1 MKNTL
6 LYQSNVGIQFNKV
19 VSKGICTVKVQSKP
33 GKRAYT
39 HMRYVYPDVKLS
51 VSSPFLSWENLN
63 CCNGWFYDTTYLLT
77 AVQEGKKLYAGSTIF
92 LESPSARTSAEAHL
106 EEIKAILPDTCS
118 AGKEQVMNERFFPFY
133 ICRRGTLQDFFNLE
147 QVLTDY
153 DRMGI
158 RLSPQDRKRFFLL
171 GDVDLEEFATG
182 KPMCYFSCNTDAEL
196 IATGLLLGYPIES
209 TASLLLEGS
218 S

>member
-6 LYQSNVGIQFNKV
+6 LYQSNVGIQFNKA
-19 VSKGICTVKVQSKP
+19 VSKGVCTVKVQTKP

-39 HMRYVYPDVKLS
+39 LMRYVYPDVELS

-63 CCNGWFYDTTYLLT
+63 CCNGWAYDASYLLT

-92 LESPSARTSAEAHL
+92 LESPSDLTNAEAHL
-106 EEIKAILPDTCS
+106 AEIRTALPDTCS
-118 AGKEQVMNERFFPFY
+118 AGKELVMNERFFPFY
-133 ICRRGTLQDFFNLE
+133 ICRRGTLRDFFDLE
-147 QVLTDY
+147 QVLDDY
-153 DRMGI
+153 GRMGI
-158 RLSPQDRKRFFLL
+158 TLSPQDRKWFFHL
-171 GDVDLEEFATG
+171 GDVDLEKFATG
-182 KPMCYFSCNTDAEL
+182 KPMCYFSCKTDAEL

-218 S
+218 G